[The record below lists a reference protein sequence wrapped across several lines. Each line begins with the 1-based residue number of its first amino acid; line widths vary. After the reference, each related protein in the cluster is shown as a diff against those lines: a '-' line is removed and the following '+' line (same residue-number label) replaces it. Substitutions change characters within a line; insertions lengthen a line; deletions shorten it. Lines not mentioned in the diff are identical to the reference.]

1 MERRQGSRGVKKY
14 NMNVAAMA
22 VKVVAAVML
31 LLVSSC
37 NITKH
42 VPQGEYLLDDVD
54 INIVDDNRGVSKS
67 ELRSYLRQEPN
78 HEVLGGLKLQLWFYN
93 LSGHDSTKWANRWIQ
108 RVGTPPVIYDQ
119 ELTDASVNQLQTA
132 LVNRGFMNSV
142 VESDTS
148 VNVKKRRINVR
159 YNIMLNEPHYIDSII
174 YNIPNDTLRQ
184 LILADSTDFV
194 LKQGTLF
201 DRTQLDLERQG
212 ITNRLREKGYFAF
225 NKEYITFTADTA
237 EGRKDV
243 ILTLN
248 TMPPYYN
255 SEMDYY
261 KSHEPFFVRKVT
273 YVTNYDPLVKHGV
286 ATYSAPDTVAY
297 NGISILYDEHYIRPS
312 VVEECNFVI
321 PGRLYNSADIDRT
334 YRALGRLGILKFVN
348 VEVVP
353 VGRIDGKIWVDAYFL
368 LTKGKSQTVSL
379 SLEGTNSEGDL
390 GFGVGASYSHRNIA
404 KGSEVLDTKFRA
416 SYESLS
422 GDLSGLINENYSEY
436 SGEVG
441 ITFPKFKFPFLKKE
455 FKQKVL
461 ATTEFL
467 TTFNY
472 QERPEYTR
480 VIAGAGWKYHWSNT
494 HNRTRTRHTF
504 NLIDVSYIYLPNSQ
518 TGFLDDI
525 NNPLL
530 RYSYEDHFIMR
541 IGYSYYHSNKRQAAP
556 LSSNFQRNVYTI
568 RAAAETAG
576 NLLYG
581 ISNLTNQKRY
591 GEAYEVFGIRYSQYA
606 KVDADFSYTHSMTPR
621 HSFAFHLGA
630 GAAIPYGNATV
641 LPFEKRFYAGGANSV
656 RGWGVRT
663 LGPGCFDATNSVNS
677 FIYQCGDIRLD
688 LNVEYRAKLF
698 WVLELGLFVDAGNIW
713 TIKEYESQPGGA
725 FKLNE
730 FYKQIAVAYGLGL
743 RLDFTYFLLRFDL
756 GIKAHNPAR
765 NQERW
770 PLIHPDWSRD
780 ATFHFSVGYPF

>member
-1 MERRQGSRGVKKY
+1 MMKLKRHR
-14 NMNVAAMA
+14 NMLPTA
-22 VKVVAAVML
+22 VVCVVAAL
-31 LLVSSC
+31 LLSLVSC
-37 NITKH
+37 NTTKH
-42 VPQGEYLLDDVD
+42 VPQGRYLLDNMD
-54 INIVDDNRGVSKS
+54 INIIDKKNHHVSKTD
-67 ELRSYLRQEPN
+67 LQSYIRQQPN

-132 LVNRGFMNSV
+132 LVNMGYMNSS
-142 VESDTS
+142 VECDT
-148 VNVKKRRINVR
+148 VMNLKKRRVDVCYNVT
-159 YNIMLNEPHYIDSII
+159 LGEPHYIDSIV
-174 YNIPNDTLRQ
+174 YNIPNDTLRR
-184 LILADSTDFV
+184 LILADSASFV
-194 LKQGTLF
+194 LKRGDLF

-212 ITNRLREKGYFAF
+212 ITNRLREHGYYAF

-248 TMPPYYN
+248 TMPPYPN

-261 KSHEPFFVRKVT
+261 NRHEPFFVRSVT
-273 YVTNYDPLVKHGV
+273 YVTNYDPLVMHGRD
-286 ATYSAPDTVAY
+286 AYAAPDTVNY
-297 NGISILYDEHYIRPS
+297 RGISIMYDEHYIRPS
-312 VVEECNFVI
+312 VIEECNFI
-321 PGRLYNSADIDRT
+321 TPGELYNSSDIDRT
-334 YRALGRLGILKFVN
+334 YRALGRLGLLKFIN

-353 VGRIDGKIWVDAYFL
+353 VGRIDGRVWVDAYFL

-390 GFGVGASYSHRNIA
+390 GFGVGASYTHRNIA
-404 KGSEVLDTKFRA
+404 KGAEVLDTKFRA

-422 GDLSGLINENYSEY
+422 GDLSGLINDNYSEY

-441 ITFPKFKFPFLKKE
+441 ITFPKFKFPFLKKK
-455 FKQKVL
+455 FKQRVL

-494 HNRTRTRHTF
+494 RHNTRTRHTF
-504 NLIDVSYIYLPNSQ
+504 NLIDVSYVYLPNSQ
-518 TGFLDDI
+518 VGFLDDI
-525 NNPLL
+525 TNPLL

-541 IGYSYYHSNKRQAAP
+541 LGYSYYHSNKRQASP
-556 LSSNFQRNVYTI
+556 LTSGFQRNVYTI
-568 RAAAETAG
+568 RAAVETAG

-581 ISNLTNQKRY
+581 ISKAIKQKRD
-591 GEAYEVFGIRYSQYA
+591 GDAYEVFGIRYSQYA
-606 KVDADFSYTHSMTPR
+606 KVDADFSYTHSMSTR
-621 HSFAFHLGA
+621 HSVSFHVGA
-630 GAAIPYGNATV
+630 GAAVPYGNATV

-663 LGPGCFDATNSVNS
+663 LGPGSFDAANSVNS

-698 WVLELGLFVDAGNIW
+698 WVLELGAFVDAGNIW
-713 TIKEYESQPGGA
+713 TIRDYESQPGGV
-725 FKLNE
+725 FKFNE
-730 FYKQIAVAYGLGL
+730 FYKQIALAYGLGL

-756 GIKAHNPAR
+756 GMKAHNPAR